1 MALAAGLPTV
11 SATQLPGH
19 GLVLTTGAS
28 AGLSIASSTNTGTLT
43 VTAATTATAT
53 PVIIQWGGNSGGS
66 KINSAGTAGFN
77 IGGSATLD
85 IVSGASAPSTLLNI
99 DNTGNPSQILGNLSA
114 SGVGAVFVANAN
126 GIVVGSSAVITAPN
140 GLGLINADETSSK
153 AQAIFQSNGD
163 VPVSFIGATGG
174 VTINAGADLYG
185 VGTELLV
192 AGAGNVNVAGAF
204 VSNATTTQYAINDST
219 ATVIDGGVGGYFTGA
234 AFSTADSSA
243 ATPFASFSANA
254 ANNFYQDSAGTT
266 VALNLGT
273 TTSPYSATKLSV
285 LADGNINLASG
296 ADLTTVTQTTATWAN
311 GTFTN
316 NGVLDYGTQ
325 TGSSLVPTTTV
336 AVLGIA
342 STGIYNNTTTGTVVT
357 QAGLNGNP
365 ATTYTNPAGAFINGS
380 SGMINAGGLLFIGD
394 AFTNDG
400 TLQLGQVTGGAPS
413 IGIVAVNGGITLAG
427 TTSVVGAGG
436 AGTPAYTGSAYLST
450 VLLDAAFVP
459 GQTVSIDTN
468 PLMVSGGALAA
479 VMATNVTLASSLTV
493 TGGSF
498 DFIPFAAATPVS
510 GSFTVNSGATLSADS
525 MSLGAAVET
534 AAPASGKAPYTAFTS
549 YNIGGSV
556 IATGGGNPANAMIT
570 MGLLKTIA
578 TKTSAT
584 AIANAAASPQAAVY
598 NVSGAGSITAGALA
612 INNLQGSVN
621 NITTGQILA
630 NGFQL
635 KAAGGKTGTMALKVT
650 ADGAA
655 SQGFN
660 VKVDGNATINSGGT
674 LAVDTQAPANNQT
687 YRQYLYPA
695 NANSNMVVQASGN
708 LTVNAGTS
716 TYASSSLPGNFFQ
729 WPGLVYLQA
738 NGGSLTS
745 TTAIANA
752 YAAQATTGHAG
763 VFLVANNI
771 TDNSPI
777 YTNGNAGVVFAAP
790 FSTSLSY
797 YPYAKTI
804 NGVNPSTT
812 NPGMPTV
819 YFATPNK
826 TVANANYSF
835 QVLSSFTNENG
846 YKQENQTFL
855 RTFPN

>member
-1 MALAAGLPTV
+1 MDIVG
-11 SATQLPGH
+11 G
-19 GLVLTTGAS
+19 
-28 AGLSIASSTNTGTLT
+28 SST
-43 VTAATTATAT
+43 
-53 PVIIQWGGNSGGS
+53 
-66 KINSAGTAGFN
+66 
-77 IGGSATLD
+77 
-85 IVSGASAPSTLLNI
+85 PSTLLNI

-126 GIVVGSSAVITAPN
+126 GIVVGSSAVITAPS

-153 AQAIFQSNGD
+153 AQAIFQNNGN

-174 VTINAGADLYG
+174 VTINAGANLYS

-204 VSNATTTQYAINDST
+204 VSNAATTQYAINDST

-243 ATPFASFSANA
+243 ATPFASFSATA

-273 TTSPYSATKLSV
+273 TTSPYRATKLSV

-296 ADLTTVTQTTATWAN
+296 ADLTTVTQTTVTWAN

-325 TGSSLVPTTTV
+325 TGSSLVPTAGAP
-336 AVLGIA
+336 AVLGNI

-357 QAGLNGNP
+357 QSGIP

-380 SGMINAGGLLFIGD
+380 SGMINAGGLSFTGD

-400 TLQLGQVTGGAPS
+400 TLQLGQVTGVAPS

-427 TTSVVGAGG
+427 TTSVVGAGS
-436 AGTPAYTGSAYLST
+436 PAYTGSAYLST

-468 PLMVSGGALAA
+468 PLMVSGGAPAA
-479 VMATNVTLASSLTV
+479 VTATNVTLASSLTV
-493 TGGSF
+493 SGGSF
-498 DFIPFAAATPVS
+498 NFIPFAAATPVS

-556 IATGGGNPANAMIT
+556 IATGGGNPANAKIT
-570 MGLLKTIA
+570 MGLLKA
-578 TKTSAT
+578 TTGTSA
-584 AIANAAASPQAAVY
+584 NAASPQAAVY

-660 VKVDGNATINSGGT
+660 VNVDGNATINSGGT
-674 LAVDTQAPANNQT
+674 LAVDTQAPASNPT
-687 YRQYLYPA
+687 YLQYLYPA

-716 TYASSSLPGNFFQ
+716 TYASGSLPGTFFQ